1 VFERSYKVLTRSE
14 QPKETTEEPE
24 VTTPFLITARKL
36 CACFRSTDS
45 CPEVVEPRRRP
56 DFMQGDWLV
65 DEAVL
70 QVVTRSSARGVDK
83 LRQPAV
89 RETLRQIQHAMAR
102 SSRMPSRRPLGQVN
116 FLTSDYFA
124 KKVAQYIPDAVA
136 DEEVTDEGQNVRLTV
151 HELME
156 RGLVD
161 LERTTHLPAE
171 SLARMRSLAYE
182 VLGGLAGERNVDDA
196 QSN

>member
-1 VFERSYKVLTRSE
+1 MRSE

-45 CPEVVEPRRRP
+45 CPELVESRGRP
-56 DFMQGDWLV
+56 DFTHGDWLV
-65 DEAVL
+65 DEVEL
-70 QVVTRSSARGVDK
+70 QVATRSSARGVDK

-102 SSRMPSRRPLGQVN
+102 SSRMPSRRPLGQVS

-124 KKVAQYIPDAVA
+124 NKMAQYIPDAVA

-151 HELME
+151 NELMG

-171 SLARMRSLAYE
+171 SLTRMRSLAYE
-182 VLGGLAGERNVDDA
+182 VLGDVSGEGNVVDDTP
-196 QSN
+196 SN